1 MKLNSCKMQRE
12 EKSIFQY
19 IDKPTILL
27 YALLTL
33 IGWIAIYSAVYNEE
47 HQSIFDLSQE
57 YGKQLL
63 WIGLSYLLLTII
75 LALDFRIFEGISPF
89 VYLTSLVMGGLVL
102 VLGREVNGARAWF
115 EIGSFRLQPAEFMKL
130 GTCLMVAYYFSNTDV
145 AISKIKSKI
154 IVGMLLL
161 VPVALIFLQHDT
173 GSALVYASFIFV
185 LYREGLSVN
194 YLVFG
199 GLAILVVVLT
209 LIFNEWATSISV
221 AVLLAIYVFLSRK
234 KWRSFLQGMLVAG
247 PALALIFSVN
257 YAFEN
262 ILETHQRQRINVL
275 LGKVEDFKGAGYN
288 VHQSL
293 IAIGSGGFFGKG
305 FLQGTQTK
313 FDFVPE
319 QSTDF
324 IFCTIGEEYGFW
336 GSSLL
341 LTLYALLLIRIIQ
354 MAERQTSRFGRV
366 YGYGVAS
373 ILFFHVFV
381 NIGMA
386 IGLLPVIGIPLPFIS
401 YGGSSM
407 FSFTILLGI
416 LIRFDSGRKLV
427 LR

>member
-1 MKLNSCKMQRE
+1 MQRQ
-12 EKSIFQY
+12 EKSIFQF
-19 IDKPTILL
+19 IDKWTILI
-27 YALLTL
+27 YVLLTL
-33 IGWIAIYSAVYNEE
+33 IGWVAIYSAVYNEE
-47 HQSIFDLSQE
+47 HKSIFDLTQN

-63 WIGLSYLLLTII
+63 WIASSYLLLTII
-75 LALDFRIFEGISPF
+75 LALDFRIFEGISPIIY
-89 VYLTSLVMGGLVL
+89 VITILLGAAVL

-130 GTCLMVAYYFSNTDV
+130 GTVMMIAYYFSNTDA
-145 AISKIKSKI
+145 AISQLKSKVV
-154 IVGMLLL
+154 VGILLAL
-161 VPVALIFLQHDT
+161 PVALIFLQHDT

-199 GLAILVVVLT
+199 GLSIMVVVMTLLFDEWYVSISIAVIAALFVFLARKKLKALKTALMVAIPAILVV
-209 LIFNEWATSISV
+209 
-221 AVLLAIYVFLSRK
+221 
-234 KWRSFLQGMLVAG
+234 
-247 PALALIFSVN
+247 FSVN

-262 ILETHQRQRINVL
+262 ILEAHQRQRINVL
-275 LGKVEDFKGAGYN
+275 LGKVEDYKGAGYN

-324 IFCTIGEEYGFW
+324 IFCTIGEEYGFL
-336 GSSLL
+336 GSVLVL
-341 LTLYALLLIRIIQ
+341 VLYAVLLIRILQIS
-354 MAERQTSRFGRV
+354 ERQSTRFGRV

-407 FSFTILLGI
+407 FSFTILFGI
-416 LIRFDSGRKLV
+416 LIRLDSGRKLV

>member
-1 MKLNSCKMQRE
+1 MQRE

-33 IGWIAIYSAVYNEE
+33 IGWVAIYSAVYNEE

-89 VYLTSLVMGGLVL
+89 VYLISLVMGGLVL

-154 IVGMLLL
+154 IVGMLLM

-234 KWRSFLQGMLVAG
+234 KWRSFLQGMLIAG

>member
-1 MKLNSCKMQRE
+1 MQRQ
-12 EKSIFQY
+12 EKTIFQY
-19 IDKPTILL
+19 IDKFSILI
-27 YALLTL
+27 YFLLTL
-33 IGWIAIYSAVYNEE
+33 VGWIAIYSAVYNEE
-47 HQSIFDLSQE
+47 HKSIFDLSQE

-63 WIGLSYLLLTII
+63 WMGCSYLLMVII
-75 LALDFRIFEGISPF
+75 LALDFRIFEGVSPF
-89 VYLTSLVMGGLVL
+89 VYGVALVL
-102 VLGREVNGARAWF
+102 GAGVLVFGREVNGARAWF

-130 GTCLMVAYYFSNTDV
+130 GTVMMVAYYLSNTDA
-145 AISKIKSKI
+145 AISKLKAKI
-154 IVGMLLL
+154 VVGFLLIL
-161 VPVALIFLQHDT
+161 PVGLIMLQHDT

-199 GLAILVVVLT
+199 GLSILVVVMTLLLDEWIVSISIAVLGAAYVALSRKKLKAIWRGLAVVVPAILVV
-209 LIFNEWATSISV
+209 I
-221 AVLLAIYVFLSRK
+221 
-234 KWRSFLQGMLVAG
+234 
-247 PALALIFSVN
+247 SVN

-262 ILETHQRQRINVL
+262 ILEEHQRQRINVL

-324 IFCTIGEEYGFW
+324 IFCTIGEEYGFL
-336 GSSLL
+336 GSVLVLL
-341 LTLYALLLIRIIQ
+341 LYATLLIRILNL
-354 MAERQTSRFGRV
+354 AERQNTRFGRV

-373 ILFFHVFV
+373 IIFFHVFV

-407 FSFTILLGI
+407 FSFTILFGI
-416 LIRFDSGRKLV
+416 LIRLDSGRKLV

>member
-1 MKLNSCKMQRE
+1 MQRQ
-12 EKSIFQY
+12 EKTIFQY
-19 IDKPTILL
+19 IDKWTILL
-27 YALLTL
+27 YFILTL
-33 IGWIAIYSAVYNEE
+33 IGWVAIYSAVYNEE
-47 HQSIFDLSQE
+47 HKSIFDLSQN

-63 WIGLSYLLLTII
+63 WMGSSYLLLTII
-75 LALDFRIFEGISPF
+75 LALDFRIFEGISPI
-89 VYLTSLVMGGLVL
+89 VYGVTLLLGAGVL
-102 VLGREVNGARAWF
+102 FLGREVNGARAWF

-130 GTCLMVAYYFSNTDV
+130 GTVMMVAYYLSNTDA
-145 AISKIKSKI
+145 AISKLKAKLV
-154 IVGMLLL
+154 VGMLLAI
-161 VPVALIFLQHDT
+161 PVALIFLQHDT

-199 GLAILVVVLT
+199 GLSILVVVLT
-209 LIFNEWATSISV
+209 LLLDEWAVSISI
-221 AVLLAIYVFLSRK
+221 AILLALYVALSRK
-234 KWRSFLQGMLVAG
+234 KMKAFWRGMLVAG
-247 PALALIFSVN
+247 PAIAVIFSVN

-262 ILETHQRQRINVL
+262 ILEEHQRQRINVL
-275 LGKVEDFKGAGYN
+275 LGKVEDYKGAGYN

-324 IFCTIGEEYGFW
+324 IFCTIGEEYGFL
-336 GSSLL
+336 GSIAVLA
-341 LTLYALLLIRIIQ
+341 LYSLLLIRILNL
-354 MAERQTSRFGRV
+354 AERQTTRFGRV

-407 FSFTILLGI
+407 LSFTILFGI
-416 LIRFDSGRKLV
+416 LIRLDSGRKLV

>member
-1 MKLNSCKMQRE
+1 MQRQ
-12 EKSIFQY
+12 EKSIFQF
-19 IDKPTILL
+19 IDKWTILI
-27 YALLTL
+27 YVLLTL

-47 HQSIFDLSQE
+47 HKSIFDLTQN

-63 WIGLSYLLLTII
+63 WIASSYLLLTVI
-75 LALDFRIFEGISPF
+75 LALDFRIFEGISPIIY
-89 VYLTSLVMGGLVL
+89 VITILLGAAVL

-130 GTCLMVAYYFSNTDV
+130 GTVMMIAYYFSNTDA
-145 AISKIKSKI
+145 AISQLKSKVV
-154 IVGMLLL
+154 VGILLAL
-161 VPVALIFLQHDT
+161 PVALIFLQHDT

-199 GLAILVVVLT
+199 GLSIMVVVMTLLFDEWYVSISIAVIAALFVFLARKKLKALKTALMVAIPAILVV
-209 LIFNEWATSISV
+209 
-221 AVLLAIYVFLSRK
+221 
-234 KWRSFLQGMLVAG
+234 
-247 PALALIFSVN
+247 FSVN

-262 ILETHQRQRINVL
+262 ILEAHQRQRINVL
-275 LGKVEDFKGAGYN
+275 LGKVEDYKGAGYN

-324 IFCTIGEEYGFW
+324 IFCTIGEEYGFL
-336 GSSLL
+336 GSVLVL
-341 LTLYALLLIRIIQ
+341 FLYAVLLIRILQIS
-354 MAERQTSRFGRV
+354 ERQSTRFGRV

-407 FSFTILLGI
+407 FSFTILFGI
-416 LIRFDSGRKLV
+416 LIRLDSGRKLV

>member
-1 MKLNSCKMQRE
+1 MQRE

-89 VYLTSLVMGGLVL
+89 VYLISLVMGGLVL

-275 LGKVEDFKGAGYN
+275 LGKVEDYKGAGYN

>member
-1 MKLNSCKMQRE
+1 MQRQ
-12 EKSIFQY
+12 EKTIFQY
-19 IDKPTILL
+19 IDKLSILI
-27 YALLTL
+27 YFLLTVV
-33 IGWIAIYSAVYNEE
+33 GWLAIYSAVYNEE
-47 HQSIFDLSQE
+47 HKSIFDLSQE

-63 WIGLSYLLLTII
+63 WMGCSYLLIVII

-89 VYLTSLVMGGLVL
+89 VYGVALLLGAGVL
-102 VLGREVNGARAWF
+102 VFGREVNGARAWF
-115 EIGSFRLQPAEFMKL
+115 ELGSFRLQPAEFMKL
-130 GTCLMVAYYFSNTDV
+130 GTVMMVAYYLSNTDA
-145 AISKIKSKI
+145 AISKLKAKLV
-154 IVGMLLL
+154 VGLLL
-161 VPVALIFLQHDT
+161 ILPVGLIFLQHDT

-199 GLAILVVVLT
+199 GLSILVVVMT
-209 LIFNEWATSISV
+209 LVLDEWAVSISI
-221 AVLLAIYVFLSRK
+221 AVLGAAYVALSRK
-234 KWRSFLQGMLVAG
+234 KVKALWRSLLVVV
-247 PALALIFSVN
+247 PAVLVVFSVN

-262 ILETHQRQRINVL
+262 ILEEHQRQRINVL

-324 IFCTIGEEYGFW
+324 IFCTIGEEYGFL
-336 GSSLL
+336 GSVFVLF
-341 LTLYALLLIRIIQ
+341 LYSVLLIRILNL
-354 MAERQTSRFGRV
+354 AERQNTRFGRV

-373 ILFFHVFV
+373 IIFFHVFV

-407 FSFTILLGI
+407 FSFTILFGI
-416 LIRFDSGRKLV
+416 LIRLDSGRKLV

>member
-1 MKLNSCKMQRE
+1 MQRE

-33 IGWIAIYSAVYNEE
+33 IGWVAIYSAVYNEE

-89 VYLTSLVMGGLVL
+89 VYLISLVMGGLVL

-154 IVGMLLL
+154 IVGMLLM

-194 YLVFG
+194 YLVFS

-209 LIFNEWATSISV
+209 LIFNEWATSSSV

-234 KWRSFLQGMLVAG
+234 KWRSFLQGMLIAG

>member
-1 MKLNSCKMQRE
+1 MQRQ
-12 EKSIFQY
+12 EKSIFQF
-19 IDKPTILL
+19 IDKWTILI
-27 YALLTL
+27 YVLLTL
-33 IGWIAIYSAVYNEE
+33 IGWVAIYSAVYNEE
-47 HQSIFDLSQE
+47 HKSIFDLTQN

-63 WIGLSYLLLTII
+63 WIASSYLLLTII
-75 LALDFRIFEGISPF
+75 LALDFRIFEGISPIIY
-89 VYLTSLVMGGLVL
+89 VITILLGAAVL

-130 GTCLMVAYYFSNTDV
+130 GTVMMIAYYFSNTDA
-145 AISKIKSKI
+145 AISQLKSKVV
-154 IVGMLLL
+154 VGILLAL
-161 VPVALIFLQHDT
+161 PVALIFLQHDT

-199 GLAILVVVLT
+199 GLSIMVVVMTLLFDEWYVSISIAIIAALFVFLARKKLKALKTALMVAIPAILVV
-209 LIFNEWATSISV
+209 
-221 AVLLAIYVFLSRK
+221 
-234 KWRSFLQGMLVAG
+234 
-247 PALALIFSVN
+247 FSVN

-262 ILETHQRQRINVL
+262 ILEAHQRQRINVL
-275 LGKVEDFKGAGYN
+275 LGKVEDYKGAGYN

-324 IFCTIGEEYGFW
+324 IFCTIGEEYGFL
-336 GSSLL
+336 GSVLVL
-341 LTLYALLLIRIIQ
+341 FLYAVLLIRILQIS
-354 MAERQTSRFGRV
+354 ERQSTRFGRV

-407 FSFTILLGI
+407 FSFTILFGI
-416 LIRFDSGRKLV
+416 LIRLDSGRKLV